1 MVCQVTSKVVLF
13 FIVSYNALNERTNM
27 AIKILTDSASD
38 ITQKEAESLGIT
50 VIPLVVNFG
59 EESFRDGVDLDHNGF
74 YSKLIETDEFPKTSQ
89 VPPYEFEE
97 YYKKLTENGD
107 EVLCITLSSKLSGC
121 FQSANIAAED
131 FGDKVRV
138 VDSLN
143 VTIGQR
149 ILIEMALDL
158 INKGRSID
166 EIVEKI
172 EEEKK
177 HIHLIALLDTLEYLK
192 KGGRISATV
201 AAAGTLL
208 NIKPVVSVVDGEV
221 IFLGMARGSKNGNNK
236 LMELVKKENGI
247 NFTKPLS
254 LAYTGHSRNMLDK
267 YLEDSTSIYETY
279 ISSGKEL
286 PIHTVGC
293 TIGTHIGP
301 GAIALAFFAP

>member
-1 MVCQVTSKVVLF
+1 
-13 FIVSYNALNERTNM
+13 M

-38 ITQKEAESLGIT
+38 ITQEEAAKLGIT
-50 VIPLVVNFG
+50 VIPLVVTFG
-59 EESFRDGVDLDHNGF
+59 ETSYRDGVDLDHSGF

-89 VPPYEFEE
+89 VTPFEFEG

-107 EVLCITLSSKLSGC
+107 TVLCITLSSKLSGC

-131 FGDKVRV
+131 FEGKVRV
-138 VDSLN
+138 IDSLN
-143 VTIGQR
+143 VTVGQR

-158 INKGRSID
+158 IGKGLSID
-166 EIVEKI
+166 EIATKL

-177 HIHLIALLDTLEYLK
+177 YIHLIALLDTLEYLK

-201 AAAGTLL
+201 ASAGTLL
-208 NIKPVVSVVDGEV
+208 NIKPVVAVVDGEV

-247 NFTKPLS
+247 NFSKPLS
-254 LAYTGHSRNMLDK
+254 LAYTGHSRAMLDK
-267 YLEDSTSIYETY
+267 YIEDSTSIYEDY
-279 ISSGKEL
+279 IKQGKEL